1 MFNHFH
7 MFEAAIKAAPGVS
20 FRGSISARRPGVVPM
35 AVLAPELASKNAC
48 SCLHMLAIP
57 SEALAVSM
65 PFVPIGSRKP
75 YTLLLDHDKARLN

>member
-1 MFNHFH
+1 MRAAKLWKTLHCISFLIHFQFMFNHAH

-48 SCLHMLAIP
+48 SC
-57 SEALAVSM
+57 
-65 PFVPIGSRKP
+65 
-75 YTLLLDHDKARLN
+75 